1 MAVAKRGRE
10 AAAEALRRR
19 NAAASAS
26 GSSSSTVTISAVA
39 PDTVD
44 VTETFETLAALR
56 TLRTL
61 RDSVAPFPAH
71 QGGGMGATSSSARP
85 SHVEERPCRL
95 AATTNFPG
103 AVRNSK
109 LVASAMNIVR
119 GRQYDLSKVLVATSL
134 CSDEINKHLRS
145 YIDKN
150 VSESFTMGGLA
161 GFPFTGKT
169 GFGAFMRHVPD
180 DGAMVIVCASHVG
193 IDCIGDIGKVHRNG
207 MNANL
212 NSTACAACIA
222 AYGFCESH
230 RDLVDRVAVGD
241 PAVYPAFAPDH
252 ADFTLDSQMCFIQ
265 KFVASRFKDISTA
278 SDPLVALAAATSE
291 EIRQF
296 VESIIPAQLEFPLY
310 ILSGIQINFEGEFE
324 DYFQP
329 ITFTVRPP
337 ASEKVDLMPNLTCLL
352 DLADVAEAKPARLS
366 RRPPK
371 KHPRKKPL
379 PEAGSE
385 RKIKR
390 PRGQ

>member
-1 MAVAKRGRE
+1 
-10 AAAEALRRR
+10 
-19 NAAASAS
+19 
-26 GSSSSTVTISAVA
+26 
-39 PDTVD
+39 
-44 VTETFETLAALR
+44 
-56 TLRTL
+56 
-61 RDSVAPFPAH
+61 
-71 QGGGMGATSSSARP
+71 
-85 SHVEERPCRL
+85 
-95 AATTNFPG
+95 
-103 AVRNSK
+103 
-109 LVASAMNIVR
+109 MNIVR
-119 GRQYDLSKVLVATSL
+119 DRQNDLSKVLVATSL

-145 YIDKN
+145 YIDQN

-161 GFPFTGKT
+161 GFPFIGKT
-169 GFGAFMRHVPD
+169 GVGAFMHHVPD

-193 IDCIGDIGKVHRNG
+193 IDCIGDIGKVHRHGNES
-207 MNANL
+207 NL

-252 ADFTLDSQMCFIQ
+252 ADITLDSQMSFIQ
-265 KFVASRFKDISTA
+265 KFVASRFKDVSTA
-278 SDPLVALAAATSE
+278 SDPMVALAAATSE

-366 RRPPK
+366 RRP
-371 KHPRKKPL
+371 RKKPL
-379 PEAGSE
+379 P
-385 RKIKR
+385 
-390 PRGQ
+390 